1 VSNAYD
7 WVEQIFAELQ
17 EFSDRLT
24 QYAKSEMDAIL
35 RKKVVAILTLYGLSC
50 QSSMDL
56 GADVVLALFVS
67 LAGQMPRKKKAPRP
81 GHADNNISGPKF

>member
-35 RKKVVAILTLYGLSC
+35 RKKVVAILTL
-50 QSSMDL
+50 
-56 GADVVLALFVS
+56 
-67 LAGQMPRKKKAPRP
+67 
-81 GHADNNISGPKF
+81 

>member
-1 VSNAYD
+1 MLQVRPNFVQSCEQVSNAYD

-35 RKKVVAILTLYGLSC
+35 RKKVVAILTL
-50 QSSMDL
+50 
-56 GADVVLALFVS
+56 
-67 LAGQMPRKKKAPRP
+67 
-81 GHADNNISGPKF
+81 

>member
-35 RKKVVAILTLYGLSC
+35 RKKVIAILTLYGLSYLL
-50 QSSMDL
+50 STDL
-56 GADVVLALFVS
+56 DADMVLA
-67 LAGQMPRKKKAPRP
+67 
-81 GHADNNISGPKF
+81 

>member
-24 QYAKSEMDAIL
+24 QYTKSEMDAIL
-35 RKKVVAILTLYGLSC
+35 RKKVIAILTLYGLSHLL
-50 QSSMDL
+50 STDL
-56 GADVVLALFVS
+56 DADVVLA
-67 LAGQMPRKKKAPRP
+67 
-81 GHADNNISGPKF
+81 